1 MALESG
7 NVGRMKKIYRRYRK
21 PSYMSVMKH
30 YWDIDIGHLRKN
42 EIIRSNQ
49 ARIFETR
56 SQEAEKWKK
65 SSS

>member
-1 MALESG
+1 MTLEAS

-21 PSYMSVMKH
+21 SSYMFVMKH
-30 YWDIDIGHLRKN
+30 YWNLDIYHLRKN
-42 EIIRSNQ
+42 DIIRSNQ
-49 ARIFETR
+49 ARIIETR